1 MPYFKRVHRR
11 ADIVHAQN
19 RGAGLCRQQRG
30 GNTGRLAL
38 LDRATGERT
47 QHGFARHPDQHRRQR
62 GKARQGAEQGDVV
75 GERLAETET
84 GVDAETGAGDA
95 VRLGGVG
102 SGEHGVGFV
111 KMPIFLGTKS
121 DEELAILRGIK
132 ASFDPDNIMN
142 PGKVLGDF

>member
-1 MPYFKRVHRR
+1 M
-11 ADIVHAQN
+11 
-19 RGAGLCRQQRG
+19 
-30 GNTGRLAL
+30 AL
-38 LDRATGERT
+38 LGHIADGNLHPIIFKPKDMEPHEWAE
-47 QHGFARHPDQHRRQR
+47 FAEEYFEELVR
-62 GKARQGAEQGDVV
+62 V
-75 GERLAETET
+75 
-84 GVDAETGAGDA
+84 A

-142 PGKVLGDF
+142 PGKVLGDY